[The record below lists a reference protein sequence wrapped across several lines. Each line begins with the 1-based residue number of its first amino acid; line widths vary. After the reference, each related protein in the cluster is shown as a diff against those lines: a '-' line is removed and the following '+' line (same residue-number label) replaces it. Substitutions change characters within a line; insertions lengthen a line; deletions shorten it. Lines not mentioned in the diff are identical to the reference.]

1 MDYVLHFA
9 RNQDLILVLFF
20 LARPPRVHTMR
31 ELEPADISVEDA
43 RRVEVQIFLFAWV
56 QNYHFSG
63 LCDHGAVVLAL
74 RFSNS
79 QGFLDISFCLAR
91 IWFLG
96 WLLLIIWYIWYFF
109 GFLFCWQFV

>member
-43 RRVEVQIFLFAWV
+43 RRVEVQIFLFA
-56 QNYHFSG
+56 
-63 LCDHGAVVLAL
+63 
-74 RFSNS
+74 
-79 QGFLDISFCLAR
+79 
-91 IWFLG
+91 
-96 WLLLIIWYIWYFF
+96 
-109 GFLFCWQFV
+109 